1 MRKSEVTSWTDDLDR
16 WLCDL
21 WREGVTTTEI
31 GLRMGRS
38 KNSVVGRVHRIARRY
53 GLEPRANPIG
63 MTAAQQKQT
72 RKPRPVGASVQAM
85 IARLRPSAEAK
96 RDKMAGGLASR
107 PAASARPPSVAPQPA
122 PEPSAISS
130 LVTAGGAN
138 SPEVA
143 ARVTNPPPPRAFLED
158 RGCQY
163 PLWADKA
170 PPDHR
175 YCGKDRHVSP
185 EGKRSSWC
193 AHHFATVFVPRKKK
207 GEEGQEAAA

>member
-1 MRKSEVTSWTDDLDR
+1 MRKSEVTIWTDDLDR

-21 WREGVTTTEI
+21 WREGLTTTEI

-72 RKPRPVGASVQAM
+72 RKPRPVGSSNAAM
-85 IARLRPSAEAK
+85 IARSRPRAEAK
-96 RDKMAGGLASR
+96 QRRAGGLALDA
-107 PAASARPPSVAPQPA
+107 AASAHPPSVAPQPA

-143 ARVTNPPPPRAFLED
+143 ARLTNPLQPRVSLDD

-170 PPDHR
+170 RPDHR

-193 AHHFATVFVPRKKK
+193 AHHFATVFVPPKKK